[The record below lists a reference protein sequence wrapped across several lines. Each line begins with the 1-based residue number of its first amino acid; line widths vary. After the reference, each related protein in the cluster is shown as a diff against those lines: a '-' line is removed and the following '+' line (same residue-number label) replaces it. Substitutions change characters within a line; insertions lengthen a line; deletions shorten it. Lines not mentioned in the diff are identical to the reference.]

1 MANVAIEHI
10 GPTIREHLYLP
21 PQEIE
26 MLYEAAQVG
35 ADGAIGSLRQFL
47 GIDTEIR
54 LNCLSFLSLPI
65 LYDRINL
72 YYPNSVGFHIRFSGD
87 VTGEL
92 FTFFTAK
99 TARTIL
105 NQVIKR
111 RRLLRRSQLNKV
123 EISALSEL
131 VNIISNS
138 FWRVIT
144 EKSSLNWWISPPA
157 KVNDL
162 AKSLYY
168 TCKVYSVD
176 SLMIQI
182 EYFIPDLDARIQF
195 VILPTQY
202 TLKKILLQLASN
214 IESP

>member
-1 MANVAIEHI
+1 MANVAIEYS
-10 GPTIREHLYLP
+10 GPSIREHLYLP

-26 MLYEAAQVG
+26 ILYEAAQIG
-35 ADGAIGSLRQFL
+35 ADGAIGSLQQFL
-47 GIDTEIR
+47 GINTEIR

-65 LYDRINL
+65 LQDRLNL
-72 YYPNSVGFHIRFSGD
+72 FYPNSVGYHIRFSGD

-92 FTFFTAK
+92 FTFFSEK
-99 TARTIL
+99 TAWTIL
-105 NQVIKR
+105 DRVITR
-111 RRLLRRSQLNKV
+111 RWSLGRRQMNKI

-162 AKSLYY
+162 AKSVYY

-182 EYFIPDLDARIQF
+182 EYFIPDLNARIQF

-202 TLKKILLQLASN
+202 TLKKILFQLEN
-214 IESP
+214 KI